1 MKRLLWVAMLVVTTA
16 AWAEVGKVSQLEG
29 EASRKGK
36 DGATEAL
43 KKDAQIQLGDTLEV
57 SKGFLKI
64 ELNDGSIIA
73 LADKSKLVINEA
85 DFEGQERK
93 GFSALLQ
100 AGSIWTK
107 VKKALGGAK
116 YEVQTER
123 AVAGVRGTI
132 FRIDADTLVKANKGK
147 GSAGGQARKA
157 SIVRV
162 VEGAVNVKPSA
173 MVAKASKAQV
183 KPPAKKGPRTQVAGP
198 TEITADEWENKFV
211 ELQKNQQIIVG
222 VDLWEQAEI
231 EEAAKTDAF
240 AKWVEK
246 NQ

>member
-1 MKRLLWVAMLVVTTA
+1 MTRLLLMAVMVVSSVAF
-16 AWAEVGKVSQLEG
+16 AEVGKIAQVDG
-29 EASRKGK
+29 EATRKAK

-43 KKDAQIQLGDTLEV
+43 KKDTKVEVGDTLEV
-57 SKGFLKI
+57 KSGFVKF
-64 ELNDGSIIA
+64 ELNDGSVIA
-73 LADKSKLVINEA
+73 LAEKARLVITEA

-93 GFSALLQ
+93 GFSAILE
-100 AGSIWTK
+100 AGSLWTK

-147 GSAGGQARKA
+147 GQARKA

-183 KPPAKKGPRTQVAGP
+183 KPPPAKKGPRVQVAGP
-198 TEITADEWENKFV
+198 QEITADEWENKFV
-211 ELQKNQQIIVG
+211 ELQKNQQVIVG

-231 EEAAKTDAF
+231 EEAVKADAF
-240 AKWVEK
+240 SKWVEK